1 MLAFAGLYE
10 LWGPDRLLTSS
21 IVTTAAVGELAEV
34 HHRMPLLLPRPA
46 WSAWLDPARE
56 DVADLLVPDPGLVD
70 GMELRPVG
78 PAVGTVA
85 NDGPGLIERVEESAP
100 TLF

>member
-1 MLAFAGLYE
+1 M
-10 LWGPDRLLTSS
+10 
-21 IVTTAAVGELAEV
+21 
-34 HHRMPLLLPRPA
+34 LPRTA

-56 DVADLLVPDPGLVD
+56 DVTDLLVPDPGLVD

-78 PAVGTVA
+78 AAVGAVA
-85 NDGPGLIERVEESAP
+85 NDGPGLIERFEESAP

>member
-1 MLAFAGLYE
+1 
-10 LWGPDRLLTSS
+10 
-21 IVTTAAVGELAEV
+21 VTD
-34 HHRMPLLLPRPA
+34 LLL
-46 WSAWLDPARE
+46 
-56 DVADLLVPDPGLVD
+56 PDPGLVD

-78 PAVGTVA
+78 PAVGAVA